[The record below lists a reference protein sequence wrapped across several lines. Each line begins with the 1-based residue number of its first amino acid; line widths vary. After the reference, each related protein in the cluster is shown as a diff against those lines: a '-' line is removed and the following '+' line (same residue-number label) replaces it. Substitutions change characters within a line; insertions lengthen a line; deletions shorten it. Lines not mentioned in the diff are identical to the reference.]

1 MNKKTNNRKLIRQE
15 AQKIILR
22 DEQNERVKYAA
33 TNKIRDVFYNLHTN
47 LGGLDESTVNS
58 NRSKYGINKVT
69 HEKKKSL
76 FKRLT
81 DAFVNPF
88 TAILFCLAIVS
99 TITDMILPSLS
110 LLGSTPEDIDCL
122 TVVIIV
128 TMVMI
133 SGMLRFVQESRSG
146 DAAEKLLSMI
156 TTTCTVTRK
165 DMPKVEIPMEEL
177 VVGDIVHLSAGDMI
191 PADVRIIDAK
201 DLFVSQSSLTGESE
215 PIEKISNICAVKEST
230 TEYTNMAYMGSNVIS
245 GSATA
250 IAVSVGDNTIFG
262 SMASAL
268 AGETVETSFTKGI
281 NAVSWVL
288 IRFML
293 VMVPLVFFVNGIT
306 KGDWLEAFLFGIS
319 VAVGLTPE
327 MLPMIVTTCLA
338 KGAVAM
344 SKKQTIVKNL
354 NSIQNFGAIDILC
367 TDKTGTLT
375 QDKVVLEY
383 HLNVN
388 GEDDTRVLRHAYL
401 NSYFQTGYKNLM
413 DVAII
418 HKTEEEEAQ
427 NPKLVDLSEIYIK
440 VDEIP
445 FDFTRRR
452 LSTVVQDK
460 SGKTQMVTKGAVEE
474 MLSICTFV
482 ECDGKAQPISKE
494 LKSKVL
500 TTVDEL
506 NEKGFRVIAIA
517 QKSNPSPVGAF
528 GVKDECDMVLIG
540 YLAFLDPPKEST
552 ADAICAL
559 KKHGVT
565 TKILTGDNDKVT
577 KTICKQVG
585 LEVRNI
591 LLGSDIDSM
600 SENDLKK
607 AVEETDVF
615 AKLTPDNKAR
625 IVSILREN
633 GHKVGFMGDGIN
645 DAAAMKAADIGI
657 SVDTAVDVAKES
669 ADIILLEKDLM
680 VLEEGIIEGRKTYAN
695 MIKYIKMT
703 ASSNFGN
710 MFSVLAASA
719 LLPFLPMMSVHL
731 IFLNLIYDLSC
742 TAIPWDNVDEEFIAV
757 PRKWD
762 ASSVGSFMI
771 WIGPTSSIFDF
782 TTYIFMY
789 FVFCPMFVSNGIL
802 FNDLAAHFSGTELVS
817 MQFKYIAMF
826 QAGWFV
832 ESMWSQT
839 LVIHMI
845 RTPKLPF
852 IQSKASA
859 PVTFLTM
866 AGITLLTIIPFTPFG
881 TMLGFVAL
889 PAMYFAYLIPC
900 ILLYMVL
907 ATSLKKAYIRYYG
920 ELL

>member
-1 MNKKTNNRKLIRQE
+1 M
-15 AQKIILR
+15 
-22 DEQNERVKYAA
+22 
-33 TNKIRDVFYNLHTN
+33 
-47 LGGLDESTVNS
+47 
-58 NRSKYGINKVT
+58 
-69 HEKKKSL
+69 
-76 FKRLT
+76 
-81 DAFVNPF
+81 
-88 TAILFCLAIVS
+88 
-99 TITDMILPSLS
+99 M
-110 LLGSTPEDIDCL
+110 
-122 TVVIIV
+122 
-128 TMVMI
+128 
-133 SGMLRFVQESRSG
+133 
-146 DAAEKLLSMI
+146 
-156 TTTCTVTRK
+156 
-165 DMPKVEIPMEEL
+165 
-177 VVGDIVHLSAGDMI
+177 
-191 PADVRIIDAK
+191 
-201 DLFVSQSSLTGESE
+201 
-215 PIEKISNICAVKEST
+215 
-230 TEYTNMAYMGSNVIS
+230 
-245 GSATA
+245 
-250 IAVSVGDNTIFG
+250 
-262 SMASAL
+262 
-268 AGETVETSFTKGI
+268 
-281 NAVSWVL
+281 
-288 IRFML
+288 
-293 VMVPLVFFVNGIT
+293 VMVPLVFVINGLT
-306 KGDWLEAFLFGIS
+306 KGDWLSAFLFAIS
-319 VAVGLTPE
+319 IAVGLTPE

-338 KGAVAM
+338 KGAVSM

-375 QDKVVLEY
+375 QDRVVLEY

-388 GEDDTRVLRHAYL
+388 GEEDSRVLRHAYL

-413 DVAII
+413 DLAII
-418 HKTEEEEAQ
+418 QKTEEEERE
-427 NPKLVDLSEIYIK
+427 NPQLTDLSEHYVK

-452 LSTVVQDK
+452 LTTVVQDK
-460 SGKTQMVTKGAVEE
+460 TGKTQMITKGAVEE
-474 MLSICTFV
+474 MLSVCSFA
-482 ECDGKAQPISKE
+482 ELDGEVKP
-494 LKSKVL
+494 L
-500 TTVDEL
+500 TEDVRKRILQTADEL
-506 NEKGFRVIAIA
+506 SEKGFRVLGIAH
-517 QKSNPSPVGAF
+517 KTNPSPVGAF
-528 GVKDECDMVLIG
+528 SAKDETDMVLIG

-552 ADAICAL
+552 ADAIQAL
-559 KKHGVT
+559 AIHGVH

-577 KTICKQVG
+577 RTICAQVG
-585 LEVRNI
+585 LKVLNM
-591 LLGSDIDSM
+591 LLGSDLEHMTD
-600 SENDLKK
+600 EELAK
-607 AVEETDVF
+607 AAETTDVF
-615 AKLTPDNKAR
+615 AKLTPEQKAR
-625 IVSILREN
+625 IVSVLREK
-633 GHKVGFMGDGIN
+633 GHTVGFMGDGIN

-742 TAIPWDNVDEEFIAV
+742 TAIPWDNVDEEFITV

-789 FVFCPMFVSNGIL
+789 FVFCPMFVSGGVL
-802 FNDLAAHFSGTELVS
+802 YNDLAAHFSGAELAD
-817 MQFKYIAMF
+817 MQFRYMAMF

-852 IQSKASA
+852 IQSRASA
-859 PVTFLTM
+859 PLTLM
-866 AGITLLTIIPFTPFG
+866 TMTGITVLTIIPFTPFG

-889 PAMYFAYLIPC
+889 PASYFLYLIPC
-900 ILLYMVL
+900 ILLYMLL
-907 ATSLKKAYIRYYG
+907 ATSLKKAYVRHYG